1 LGSLLCHFIAAAAP
15 AAAWAAGFSAAVI
28 ATFALYVGI
37 AMVVVLRT
45 VDECKAEIRYRVFHD
60 LVELF
65 HRRGRR

>member
-1 LGSLLCHFIAAAAP
+1 MESLLGHLMATAAP

-28 ATFALYVGI
+28 ATFVLYVGI

-45 VDECKAEIRYRVFHD
+45 VDERKAEIRYRVFHD
-60 LVELF
+60 LLELF